1 MKRLFAGA
9 AAPIFLTA
17 LLLAGCGSSSSSSSP
32 SAPSSAGASSQSQS
46 SSAAAAT
53 GKPVTVT
60 SKRAKFG
67 TVLAAGSKQRT
78 VYLFEADRR
87 DKSNCASAC
96 ASGWPPVIGK
106 PKAKGAAKSMDL
118 STITRASGKLQV
130 TYKGHP
136 LYYFVK
142 DKDAGDAYGQSVEAF
157 GAEWYVLS
165 PQGNKIDEDTGKSDS
180 GS

>member
-1 MKRLFAGA
+1 MKRLFTGA
-9 AAPIFLTA
+9 AAPVFLTA

-32 SAPSSAGASSQSQS
+32 SAPSSAGSSSQSQN
-46 SSAAAAT
+46 SSAAPAA

-60 SKRAKFG
+60 TKHNKFG
-67 TVLAAGSKQRT
+67 TVLAAGSKRT
-78 VYLFEADRR
+78 VYLFEADKR
-87 DKSNCASAC
+87 DRSNCASAC
-96 ASGWPPVIGK
+96 ASGWPPVIGM
-106 PKAKGAAKSMDL
+106 PKANGDAKSTDL
-118 STITRASGKLQV
+118 STITRANGKPQV

-142 DKDAGDAYGQSVEAF
+142 DRDAGDTYGQNVEAF

-165 PQGNKIDEDTGKSDS
+165 PTGRKIDEDTSKST

>member
-1 MKRLFAGA
+1 MKRLFTGA

-32 SAPSSAGASSQSQS
+32 SAASSAGSSSQGHNST
-46 SSAAAAT
+46 AAPAV

-60 SKRAKFG
+60 TKHNKFG

-78 VYLFEADRR
+78 VYLFEADKR

-96 ASGWPPVIGK
+96 ASGWPPVIGM
-106 PKAKGAAKSMDL
+106 PKAKGDAKSMDL
-118 STITRASGKLQV
+118 STITRASGKPQV

-136 LYYFVK
+136 LYYFVR
-142 DKDAGDAYGQSVEAF
+142 DKDAGDTYGQNVEAF

-165 PQGNKIDEDTGKSDS
+165 PTGSKIDEDTGKST